1 MFYPYSLLLIFAW
14 VNAGHIRKATPSPP
28 SQLKKLKLKQDV
40 YDQFLRH
47 LSDKTSTS
55 TWTTI
60 SETTPHP
67 PIRSIKSRPVVEE
80 EEALARW
87 IRDTERPVNQV
98 SVLTNFLEYT
108 SLGEEQLP
116 NELIPNA
123 GVNGKKTMSPIG
135 DQHNEGG
142 ECCGDPA
149 VFPNLPPRPRDDV
162 PKQHGS
168 SEAIT
173 AAILGD
179 IEAGD
184 PVKLKKA
191 LAELKQAPIEVK
203 EEVSHAMEKE
213 QEIAKEVAQTPP
225 TPPPT
230 LPALSLSPSPSP
242 SPTAEAPPPDI
253 GDDRVGGGTTDD
265 EPMPL
270 TTPSPSSKIIEEEKM
285 KKEMEIEERKEN
297 LADAVL
303 DNPALLISGH
313 PTPAI
318 DEIPFVRK
326 ITFAE
331 EIRVVLSP
339 KKKIIFMVEEP
350 VSERAPGNLHFVAT
364 FRDQEGTGCG
374 GLTMRLRKHCG
385 DSQTDPELCTLP
397 FLTTYSETENVPRSI
412 VREKKMRND
421 VLQKRKKISTDGMGG
436 VRTLEWF
443 EENHYTR
450 RNRSPSWNCG
460 CRQSELDWT
469 APRNILS
476 TWWIELD
483 NVGEEKV
490 KEEKEEEA
498 RRRKAS
504 GDTIKKSCQF
514 SFRAHFVD
522 ICSGHGE
529 WIQSQGCRCDQGYFG
544 QYQGP
549 MATRRKDGNMIVE
562 ETLLEIE
569 SIESATNLHSR
580 SNMRSNARS
589 NARSIARLRGNQQQE
604 PHKSLQTRLAQQTP
618 LSVAEVMD
626 AIGAREGRPAIET
639 TPNEL
644 GGADSATQDS
654 HNLGCTRDDRA
665 PMRDGRVE
673 KMLVMARASVGKQG
687 EGKEGKQSLS
697 TRAGAGD
704 VGGRST
710 EGNKVE
716 HDDCFGTLT
725 ANSIDEMTDE
735 EVVGCTGRSREE
747 VLAGTEYNRAED
759 DEKAM
764 HRRSN
769 RTTVDPLDDSGWLLA
784 DDEEEKQLVVVGE
797 VGADELGEERRRR
810 EERMRELRRGKK
822 EEKKKN
828 MTNTSNGTVVDV
840 QGWQQQN
847 VTVSTAATPPRFV
860 KEKEKEKEKEM
871 DEVSKRMGFT

>member
-1 MFYPYSLLLIFAW
+1 M
-14 VNAGHIRKATPSPP
+14 G
-28 SQLKKLKLKQDV
+28 
-40 YDQFLRH
+40 
-47 LSDKTSTS
+47 
-55 TWTTI
+55 
-60 SETTPHP
+60 
-67 PIRSIKSRPVVEE
+67 
-80 EEALARW
+80 
-87 IRDTERPVNQV
+87 
-98 SVLTNFLEYT
+98 VLTNFLEYT
-108 SLGEEQLP
+108 PLGEEQLP

-135 DQHNEGG
+135 DQHNDGF

-149 VFPNLPPRPRDDV
+149 VFPNLPPRSRDDV
-162 PKQHGS
+162 PKEDQS

-184 PVKLKKA
+184 PIKLKKA
-191 LAELKQAPIEVK
+191 LAELTQASNEVK

-213 QEIAKEVAQTPP
+213 QEIAKEVKVAQTTPLPP
-225 TPPPT
+225 
-230 LPALSLSPSPSP
+230 LSPSPSP
-242 SPTAEAPPPDI
+242 SPSLSPPPSAEAPPDI
-253 GDDRVGGGTTDD
+253 GDDRVGGDATDK
-265 EPMPL
+265 ETMPL
-270 TTPSPSSKIIEEEKM
+270 TAPPSSKIIEEQKM
-285 KKEMEIEERKEN
+285 KNEKEIEERKEDV
-297 LADAVL
+297 ADAVL
-303 DNPALLISGH
+303 DNPAQLISGH
-313 PTPAI
+313 PAPAI

-339 KKKIIFMVEEP
+339 KKKVIFMVEEP
-350 VSERAPGNLHFVAT
+350 GVSERAPGNLHFVAT
-364 FRDQEGTGCG
+364 FRDQEGAGCD

-397 FLTTYSETENVPRSI
+397 FLSTYSETDNVPKSI

-421 VLQKRKKISTDGMGG
+421 VLHKRKRISTDGMGG

-483 NVGEEKV
+483 NAGEEKG
-490 KEEKEEEA
+490 KGEEAEA
-498 RRRKAS
+498 RRRK
-504 GDTIKKSCQF
+504 GGVHTKKSCQF

-549 MATRRKDGNMIVE
+549 MATRRKDGNIIVE
-562 ETLLEIE
+562 ETFLEIE
-569 SIESATNLHSR
+569 S
-580 SNMRSNARS
+580 
-589 NARSIARLRGNQQQE
+589 
-604 PHKSLQTRLAQQTP
+604 KSLQTQLTRQTP
-618 LSVAEVMD
+618 LSVAEVIG

-673 KMLVMARASVGKQG
+673 KMLVMARASVGMQG

-697 TRAGAGD
+697 TGGGGGD
-704 VGGRST
+704 IGGRST
-710 EGNKVE
+710 EGGKAE

-725 ANSIDEMTDE
+725 KNSIDEMTDE

-759 DEKAM
+759 DVKAM

-784 DDEEEKQLVVVGE
+784 DDEEEKQLIVVGE
-797 VGADELGEERRRR
+797 VGADELGEERKRR
-810 EERMRELRRGKK
+810 EERIRELWRGRKE
-822 EEKKKN
+822 EEKKN
-828 MTNTSNGTVVDV
+828 MNNTSNETVVDG
-840 QGWQQQN
+840 QEWQQQN
-847 VTVSTAATPPRFV
+847 VTISTAATPPRFV
-860 KEKEKEKEKEM
+860 KEKER